1 MSLSKD
7 RFSRRSLQ
15 QPPQRLRSDQLPL
28 QRLGRQQGD
37 KLDDAWLLSWRD
49 LLGDR

>member
-7 RFSRRSLQ
+7 RFSLRSLP
-15 QPPQRLRSDQLPL
+15 QPPQRLRSDQLQL
-28 QRLGRQQGD
+28 ERLGRQRGE
-37 KLDDAWLLSWRD
+37 KLEDGWLLSWRD